1 MKKLVYSRIFVALLV
16 GVSAYAVEDF
26 TMKDPAP
33 KYRPSKPVSY
43 EDSYHIAGVSWNND
57 RAIASEESLNLPS
70 VEPKEEAHEPK
81 PWLYKVDQVELEKRV
96 LIPKIKF
103 FKLRF

>member
-1 MKKLVYSRIFVALLV
+1 MKKISLFSTFVALLV

-57 RAIASEESLNLPS
+57 RAIASEESREPSS
-70 VEPKEEAHEPK
+70 VEPVKEEQHEPK
-81 PWLYKVDQVELEKRV
+81 PWLHKVDKVDTDKG
-96 LIPKIKF
+96 F
-103 FKLRF
+103 